1 MIRVKHLLSLGVS
14 LCLLALGQAALA
26 AVNVGDKPVLEFQA
40 TDGTKVN
47 PQTLKGKIVVV
58 DFWAT
63 WCGPCMAQAGHMVE
77 INDKYSKQGL
87 QFIGISLDQ
96 DRGAL
101 EQIVKE

>member
-47 PQTLKGKIVVV
+47 PQTLKGKIVK
-58 DFWAT
+58 FLTA
-63 WCGPCMAQAGHMVE
+63 
-77 INDKYSKQGL
+77 
-87 QFIGISLDQ
+87 
-96 DRGAL
+96 
-101 EQIVKE
+101 VKKSPPTPRA